1 MVPPVHIYSMDQTR
15 WFIKGSCDTSSGGSV
30 EVLEVPCPEEVVR
43 GVLTVEGFRQVT
55 DLLVDDC
62 HQDFV
67 PVGLMCSEL
76 VNQVRDATTGEF
88 LKSFVFHGG

>member
-1 MVPPVHIYSMDQTR
+1 MV
-15 WFIKGSCDTSSGGSV
+15 SGV
-30 EVLEVPCPEEVVR
+30 EEVISS
-43 GVLTVEGFRQVT
+43 VLTVKGTAQIF
-55 DLLVDDC
+55 DLCVDQL

-67 PVGLMCSEL
+67 TVGLVKSEL